1 LDISKKFAKRSFL
14 VIMGF
19 MGLLMLVV
27 DAGVYFG
34 IEKLLHILASDSWD
48 GVRLLKLVSINFY
61 SWFLPASAAVF
72 LLLTLTLWLIV
83 KGSSRFVFKSLAVDQ
98 PLDSAGKAA
107 LKKDAADQRLEQE
120 RRRRVFL
127 HLLSVLQKEG
137 RLLDFFD
144 EDLSLYEDEAIGA
157 AVRSIQEDCKK
168 TVAKY
173 LALKPVIDK
182 AEGEEVMVDEGF
194 DTDAIKLTGNV
205 TGNPPFKGLLRHRGW
220 KAGKREIPKLS
231 DVVDAS
237 IIVPAEVE
245 ME

>member
-1 LDISKKFAKRSFL
+1 MDISKRFARRSFL

-19 MGLLMLVV
+19 MGLLMLAV

-48 GVRLLKLVSINFY
+48 GVRILKLVSINFY
-61 SWFLPASAAVF
+61 SWFLPASAALF
-72 LLLTLTLWLIV
+72 LLLGLTLWLLV
-83 KGSSRFVFKSLAVDQ
+83 RGSSGFIFKGLAVDH
-98 PLDSAGKAA
+98 PLDPAKKAA
-107 LKKDAADQRLEQE
+107 VKKDAADQRIEQE

-144 EDLSLYEDEAIGA
+144 EDLSLYEDEDIGA

-168 TVAKY
+168 TIAKY

-182 AEGEEVMVDEGF
+182 TEGEEILVEEGF
-194 DTDAIKLTGNV
+194 DPDAIKLTGNV
-205 TGNPPFKGLLRHRGW
+205 TGKPPFKGLLRHRGW

>member
-1 LDISKKFAKRSFL
+1 MSKKFAQRSFL
-14 VIMGF
+14 VIIGF
-19 MGLLMLVV
+19 MALLMLGV

-34 IEKLLHILASDSWD
+34 VEKLLHLLASDSWD
-48 GVRLLKLVSINFY
+48 GVRLLKLVSINFFP
-61 SWFLPASAAVF
+61 WFVPVSGAVF
-72 LLLTLTLWLIV
+72 LLFSLILWLMV
-83 KGSSRFVFKSLAVDQ
+83 KGSAASVFREKTVAQ
-98 PLDSAGKAA
+98 PLKREG
-107 LKKDAADQRLEQE
+107 KKDAADLRIEQE

-127 HLLSVLQKEG
+127 HLLSVLQREG

-144 EDLSLYEDEAIGA
+144 EDLSLYEDEEIGA

-168 TVAKY
+168 TIAKY

-182 AEGEEVMVDEGF
+182 AEGEEIVVEQGF
-194 DTDAIKLTGNV
+194 DPDAIKLTGNV

-231 DVVDAS
+231 DVLDAA

-245 ME
+245 IN